1 MLLGSIGQK
10 AEVTDTHEA
19 IGEHVEEKT
28 ADELFG
34 IEGHR
39 FQPVF
44 VSLRAKSGLDPI
56 SISHTF
62 PTPFLTP
69 FLHFHFSFLTPFPFR
84 LDPISSFPCLTPF
97 PISTH
102 DPISTQRLVRP
113 TLVATGKMKLEDV
126 QEFLDAAYE
135 NGQIQQKA
143 NSKVLMDYGPL
154 DDVLKNRRAK

>member
-56 SISHTF
+56 SF
-62 PTPFLTP
+62 
-69 FLHFHFSFLTPFPFR
+69 
-84 LDPISSFPCLTPF
+84 DPISFHFL
-97 PISTH
+97 ISLF
-102 DPISTQRLVRP
+102 DPISHFDP
-113 TLVATGKMKLEDV
+113 
-126 QEFLDAAYE
+126 
-135 NGQIQQKA
+135 
-143 NSKVLMDYGPL
+143 
-154 DDVLKNRRAK
+154 